1 MRALQQMTSTK
12 AGQGIGS
19 QLPEAFWTGTVVR
32 MSCSASKG
40 GVLSVSRDHSAE
52 FARQGIRLNALC
64 PGPVKHS
71 FAEGAFLQESG
82 IVGA

>member
-1 MRALQQMTSTK
+1 M
-12 AGQGIGS
+12 
-19 QLPEAFWTGTVVR
+19 
-32 MSCSASKG
+32 
-40 GVLSVSRDHSAE
+40 SRDHSAE